1 MTPADEG
8 GQDGTAP
15 RRLVYR
21 LDDAGARDA
30 VLEDFFTAAMGGVR
44 ALGIEAEDGPRIVVR
59 CRTEGDAVLVDH
71 VVRQLAPT
79 AVAVSGQAPAQEPR
93 GAARGPNVLTS
104 RSGEEQTP

>member
-8 GQDGTAP
+8 GRDGAAP

-21 LDDAGARDA
+21 LDDVEARDA
-30 VLEDFFTAAMGGVR
+30 VLQDFFTAAMGGVR
-44 ALGIEAEDGPRIVVR
+44 ALGLDADDGPRIVVR

-79 AVAVSGQAPAQEPR
+79 AVAVSGQAAVRALR
-93 GAARGPNVLTS
+93 GATREPKVLTS
-104 RSGEEQTP
+104 RSEEEQTP